1 MRRIVLCVF
10 TLILF
15 LGQSW
20 AADQKKRVAV
30 LDFDFSAVQPWW
42 SGTWDVG
49 AGLADL
55 IVSRLVTDG
64 TYSVIERS
72 ALDAVLAEQNFSNSN
87 RANPNSAA
95 QIGQVL
101 GVDAIIV
108 GSITQFGTED
118 KSLSVGGIA
127 GRWGGFGRGR
137 VGKSEGKAK
146 VAVEA
151 RIIDVNTAEI
161 LGVAS
166 GTGESSRSGLLLGG
180 FGAGGGG
187 FGGGSIDMG
196 SSDFRDTILGEATH
210 AAADD
215 LSEELIDNDARI
227 PVLERKVK
235 GLIAYVDGSSL
246 ILNVGSN
253 HGVAEG
259 MELRVERV
267 KDVVK
272 DPATGEV
279 LRELTEA
286 VGTCR
291 VTSVDDGSSEA
302 VVVSGS
308 GFAVGDVVAN

>member
-1 MRRIVLCVF
+1 MRRVVLCAVI
-10 TLILF
+10 LALF

-20 AADQKKRVAV
+20 AVDQKKRVAV

-42 SGTWDVG
+42 SGNWDVG
-49 AGLADL
+49 AGVADL
-55 IVSRLVTDG
+55 IVSRLVKDG

-72 ALDAVLAEQNFSNSN
+72 ALDAVLAEQNFSNSD

-118 KSLSVGGIA
+118 KSLNIGGIA
-127 GRWGGFGRGR
+127 GRLGGFGRGK

-146 VAVEA
+146 VAIDA
-151 RIIDVNTAEI
+151 RMVNVNTAEI
-161 LGVAS
+161 VAVAE

-215 LSEELIDNDARI
+215 LSVELVENDSRI
-227 PVLERKVK
+227 PVVERKVK

-253 HGVAEG
+253 HGVSEG
-259 MELRVERV
+259 MELSVERV

-272 DPATGEV
+272 DPATGKV

-286 VGTCR
+286 VGICR
-291 VTSVDDGSSEA
+291 VTSVDEGSSEA
-302 VVVSGS
+302 VIVSGS